1 MEDDLADAL
10 ITPEMIDLELNAL
23 VRRFV
28 QKQFPDA
35 AIDSILIKE
44 TTDADGDEVVDVIV
58 IFTSA
63 PRLSGI
69 SGLTRKLWSEF
80 SDRDVGFPL
89 LSFRTAAENARL
101 SAAA

>member
-1 MEDDLADAL
+1 
-10 ITPEMIDLELNAL
+10 MIDLELKAS

-28 QKQFPDA
+28 QEQFPDA

-44 TTDADGDEVVDVIV
+44 TTDGDEVVDVIV